1 MYKIYK
7 KITTMASVK
16 NSSLTATGGG
26 RTVWCL
32 LPKSLLKEPSLSNP
46 SGCLLKSS
54 IPRVFFT
61 CPDSEL
67 VPCSLTPRAF
77 VENYLLRHGSNVQQ
91 PCQLALTRG
100 WPKSLR
106 GITGKRYSQ
115 GLWKASTHSQD
126 SMCRDMHMPEK
137 DQRRT

>member
-7 KITTMASVK
+7 KITTMVSVK
-16 NSSLTATGGG
+16 NSSLTATGEG

-32 LPKSLLKEPSLSNP
+32 LSKSLLKELSLSNP

-54 IPRVFFT
+54 IPKVFFT

-67 VPCSLTPRAF
+67 APCNLTLRAF
-77 VENYLLRHGSNVQQ
+77 VENCLLRHGSNVQQ
-91 PCQLALTRG
+91 PFQVELTRG

-106 GITGKRYSQ
+106 EITRKRYSQ
-115 GLWKASTHSQD
+115 GFWKASIYSQD